1 MEYEH
6 TGLHFSTIDK
16 KNENHTIFHVT
27 SKIPNLPKWPTYVMS
42 IEEQQMC
49 STTDDYAE
57 PESCL

>member
-27 SKIPNLPKWPTYVMS
+27 SKIPNLPKWPTVMS